1 MKKVYLSRNYKSV
14 HSAGGKAKTDVEVIL
29 QEAGYINLGFKQTRY
44 RNKLIDFYLNLAGVL
59 KAVLYMPVEGVLF
72 LQYPVK
78 KYYSFICSIAHLKNT
93 KVVTLVHDL
102 GTFRRRKLTAT
113 KEMKRLNQ
121 ADYIIALNDKM
132 AIWLKENG
140 YKGETGTLD
149 IWDYLSVD
157 RNCTIRKEDNEKYVV
172 NYAGALNK
180 RKNEFLYDLDTLV
193 QSYSFH
199 LYGNGFLPTEKQKNT
214 PFFNYKGFV
223 VSDEFIQTI
232 RGDFG
237 LVWDGDSIDTCSGD
251 FGVYLQYNN
260 PHKVSLY
267 IRAHL
272 PVIIWREAAMAAF
285 IEKNGV
291 GFVIDSLDEIDVV
304 LASLSQDDYNR
315 MKERVVQL
323 SRQLEAGCYLKKA
336 IREVEAFFDIRK

>member
-1 MKKVYLSRNYKSV
+1 MKKVYLSRNYKNI

-29 QEAGYINLGFKQTRY
+29 QEAGYTNLGFKQTRY
-44 RNKLIDFYLNLAGVL
+44 KNKLLDFYLNLAGIL
-59 KAVLYMPVEGVLF
+59 KAVVCMPGKGLLF

-78 KYYSFICSIAHLKNT
+78 KYYSFICCIAHLKKT

-102 GTFRRRKLTAT
+102 GTFRRRKLTAI

-132 AIWLKENG
+132 AVWLKENG
-140 YKGETGTLD
+140 YKGGTGTLD
-149 IWDYLSVD
+149 IWDYLSAD
-157 RNCTIRKEDNEKYVV
+157 RNGTVSKEDNEKYVV

-180 RKNEFLYDLDTLV
+180 RKNEFLYNLDILV

-199 LYGNGFLPTEKQKNT
+199 LYGNGYQPTENQKNA

-223 VSDEFIQTI
+223 VSDEFIQSI

-237 LVWDGDSIDTCSGD
+237 LVWDGDSVDTCSGD

-272 PVIIWREAAMAAF
+272 PVIIWRKAAMATF
-285 IEKNGV
+285 IEKNRV
-291 GFVIDSLDEIDVV
+291 GFVIDSLGEIDGI

-315 MKERVVQL
+315 MKERVIQL
-323 SRQLEAGCYLKKA
+323 SRQLEAGYYLKKA
-336 IREVEAFFDIRK
+336 VRAVEEFFDCGE